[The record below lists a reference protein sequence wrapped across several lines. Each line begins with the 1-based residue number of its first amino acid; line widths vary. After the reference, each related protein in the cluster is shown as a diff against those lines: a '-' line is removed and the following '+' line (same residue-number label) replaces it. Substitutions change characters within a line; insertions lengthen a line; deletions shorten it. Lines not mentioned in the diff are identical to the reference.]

1 MGFNLCYE
9 HVEAEEGQMLKL
21 ICVLLPV
28 AVTNGHLHDAGYPMH
43 LNLFTVI
50 QLIYVSDQYYN
61 TEIFPKGWGIGLEK
75 ATLSAF

>member
-28 AVTNGHLHDAGYPMH
+28 VVTNGHLHDAGYPMH
-43 LNLFTVI
+43 LNLFTAI
-50 QLIYVSDQYYN
+50 LLIYVS
-61 TEIFPKGWGIGLEK
+61 E
-75 ATLSAF
+75 